1 MAATGAG
8 LRALVLRLRRLD
20 DFLAR
25 VPRSH
30 GQDDGPPPRRQRHQ
44 KGGGHTEFM
53 SDAQE
58 EHPRTNAVRVN
69 ESGVLEYFDG
79 ERWAPYLDL
88 PDDDPGPLGVV
99 FRGEDR

>member
-1 MAATGAG
+1 MAVPCPAGNGAN
-8 LRALVLRLRRLD
+8 
-20 DFLAR
+20 
-25 VPRSH
+25 
-30 GQDDGPPPRRQRHQ
+30 GPS
-44 KGGGHTEFM
+44 GHTEFM

-58 EHPRTNAVRVN
+58 EHPKPNAVRVN